1 MFDKWLKLPAH
12 YYLKIT
18 ALVIL
23 TVGICLH
30 NTLMSIA
37 TIWLGANWLIEAK
50 YKYYWDKFKSSPAV
64 WFLMALLIFSFISLA
79 WSDDVNYGLKDIGK
93 KMPFFVIPFVLGTS
107 EPIEKKVVHF
117 LCYLLIGIL
126 LLTSGINFYRFH
138 FVLED
143 AIDPREMSYFIS
155 HIRYAI
161 IVVLGIAVAIYLL
174 ISRKGPAIIWIISLI
189 WLTYYAYASHV
200 LTAYVLLLA
209 LCLFWLLYWT
219 HKQSKKVLRISVYGL
234 LILMVV
240 TIYVG
245 LNKAFDSFKKPAEVV
260 LTDLETETANGRKY
274 YHNLNYT
281 ERENGELVWIYMQ
294 QEELENEWNN
304 RSRIAYDSTD
314 RAGQPMFGTLMR
326 YLTSKGLRKDSVA
339 VWSLTEQ
346 EIKEIENGKTS
357 YVQGNGLK
365 SKLHEFFLQW
375 DAYQKGGD
383 INGQSLLQ
391 RFEHLRIGLEILKS
405 NWIMGVGIGDVH
417 EAFQL
422 KYTAMD
428 SSLIEENR
436 HRSHNQFLTYW
447 ISHGLIGLIC
457 IIGLLLA
464 PIRSVKEKGFIFWSI
479 FITLCL
485 SLLFQDLLETQAGVC
500 VFGFFYSIMA
510 FQGPDRSSVWKKSN
524 VE

>member
-64 WFLMALLIFSFISLA
+64 WFLIALLLFSFISLA
-79 WSDDVNYGLKDIGK
+79 WSDDLNYGLKDIGK

-126 LLTSGINFYRFH
+126 LLTSGINYYRFH
-138 FVLED
+138 FVLEN

-155 HIRYAI
+155 HIRFAI
-161 IVVLGIAVAIYLL
+161 IVVLGIAVSIYL
-174 ISRKGPAIIWIISLI
+174 IFNKKGPVVIWAIAIIWLC
-189 WLTYYAYASHV
+189 YYSFISHV
-200 LTAYVLLLA
+200 LTAYVLLFTL
-209 LCLFWLLYWT
+209 LLFSILYWT
-219 HKQSKKVLRISVYGL
+219 HQKNNRLLTIVIYGL
-234 LILMVV
+234 LTASIIAV
-240 TIYVG
+240 TIG
-245 LNKAFDSFKKPAEVV
+245 LNAAYKSFKKPVNVELA
-260 LTDLETETANGRKY
+260 DLEKETVNGRKY
-274 YHNLNYT
+274 YHNLSNT

-294 QEELENEWNN
+294 QEELESEWNN
-304 RSRIAYDSTD
+304 RSVIDYDSTD

-326 YLTSKGLRKDSVA
+326 YLTSKGLRKDSLA
-339 VWSLTEQ
+339 IWSLTEK
-346 EIKEIENGKTS
+346 EIDEIENGKTS
-357 YVQGNGLK
+357 YVQSTGLK
-365 SKLHEFFLQW
+365 SKLHEFFMQW
-375 DAYQKGGD
+375 DAYQNGGD
-383 INGQSLLQ
+383 INGQSVLQ
-391 RFEHLRIGLEILKS
+391 RIEHLRIGFELLKS
-405 NWIMGVGIGDVH
+405 NWIYGVGIGDVH
-417 EAFQL
+417 QAFQL
-422 KYTAMD
+422 KYTEMN
-428 SSLIEENR
+428 SSLNEENR

-447 ISHGLIGLIC
+447 ISHGILGLMC
-457 IIGLLLA
+457 ILGLLLA
-464 PIRSVKEKGFIFWSI
+464 PIQSVKNKGFIFWSI

-485 SLLFQDLLETQAGVC
+485 SMLFQDLLETQAGVC

-510 FQGPDRSSVWKKSN
+510 FQGPDRPPVWKKK
-524 VE
+524 E